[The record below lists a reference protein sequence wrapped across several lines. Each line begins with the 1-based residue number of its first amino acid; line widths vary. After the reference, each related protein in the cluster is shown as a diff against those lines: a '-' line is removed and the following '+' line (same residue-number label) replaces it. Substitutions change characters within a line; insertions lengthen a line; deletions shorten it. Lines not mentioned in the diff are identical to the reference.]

1 MVYGGGKILGSLHA
15 QAAAAKSR
23 KLLRIGWGLSSVQSS
38 RFSLKYLRSRRVL
51 DLIGSRDYGDS
62 RFEYA
67 PCTSCM
73 SEEFNSPAA
82 AQHEVV
88 FYLHAGKTQGMGL
101 QVPEG
106 VPVMTNSGASLAE
119 ALQFIA
125 SGNTVVSNSYHGVY
139 WTMLMGR
146 KSVCIPFSNKFSAY
160 RLPPAIA
167 TVDNWQQVVN
177 GAVAHS
183 EFLALSR
190 EATHVF
196 KDKVDNR
203 LADAGML

>member
-15 QAAAAKSR
+15 KAAAAKSR
-23 KLLRIGWGLSSVQSS
+23 SLLRIGWGLSSVQSS
-38 RFSLKYLRSRRVL
+38 RFSLKYFRSQRVL
-51 DLIGSRDYGDS
+51 DLIGTRDWGDS

-73 SEEFNSPAA
+73 SQEFNTPAA
-82 AQHEVV
+82 AQHELV

-101 QVPEG
+101 QVPDG
-106 VPVMTNSGASLAE
+106 VPVMTNTGASLAD

-146 KSVCIPFSNKFSAY
+146 KAVCIPFSNKFSAY

-167 TVDNWQQVVN
+167 TVDNWRQVVKE
-177 GAVAHS
+177 AVAHS
-183 EFLALSR
+183 DFLGLSR
-190 EATHVF
+190 EATQTF
-196 KDKVDNR
+196 KTMVDNR
-203 LADAGML
+203 LADAGAL